1 MSNIETSQTEPKPV
15 FIQIAEEIEQMMR
28 KSFINCLTDGIDFTV
43 VGLASKL
50 EKDFEALYD
59 IWVREDDDYIA
70 KDDAMEYC
78 RDNYE
83 PPEYDR

>member
-1 MSNIETSQTEPKPV
+1 MSNIETSQTEPNPV
-15 FIQIAEEIEQMMR
+15 FIQIAEECV
-28 KSFINCLTDGIDFTV
+28 KFTFDAFGNLSV
-43 VGLASKL
+43 ENLYKAIAEKL

-59 IWVREDDDYIA
+59 IWVREDDDYIH

>member
-1 MSNIETSQTEPKPV
+1 MSNIETSQTDPNPV
-15 FIQIAEEIEQMMR
+15 FIQIVEEVFDMFYHPTTR
-28 KSFINCLTDGIDFTV
+28 DDV
-43 VGLASKL
+43 ARKL

-59 IWVREDDDYIA
+59 IWVREDDDYIH